1 MAQAVTGRDQH
12 VQEQQRVC
20 RPHRLR
26 CPGRLTYA
34 ERQRAREAS
43 QAVDEAMGRERGDT
57 VRIKRS
63 SWVKAWPREPD
74 GPVQQIRNGGKG
86 K

>member
-1 MAQAVTGRDQH
+1 MFRNSKGYADPTAAAALA
-12 VQEQQRVC
+12 
-20 RPHRLR
+20 RLS
-26 CPGRLTYA
+26 YA

-63 SWVKAWPREPD
+63 HWVKAWPREPD
-74 GPVQQIRNGGKG
+74 GSVQQIRNGGKG